1 MKYTEEM
8 REFILKNYKGVSTKE
23 LVERFNLR
31 FGTTVTISMMKGYK
45 ANHKLKSGLTGYFPK
60 GHVPANKGTKG
71 LFNKGGNKTS
81 FKTGQLPPNTD
92 PIGTE
97 KVLKDGYIWVKVND
111 LPKTKK
117 NVNWKQKQKIVWEEA
132 NGPVPEGYFVMFAD
146 GNNRNFE
153 LDNLVLVT
161 KAEML
166 YLNRNGLIY
175 NHSDVTKSSV
185 LIARMMSKVS
195 GLKKKRK
202 GE

>member
-1 MKYTEEM
+1 MRYSEAM
-8 REFILKNYKGVSTKE
+8 REFILKNYQGVSTKE
-23 LVERFNLR
+23 LTERFNR
-31 FGTTVTISMMKGYK
+31 QFHTSVTLSMMKGYK
-45 ANHKLKSGLTGYFPK
+45 ANHKLNSGLTGYFPK
-60 GHVPANKGTKG
+60 GHMPCNKGTKG

-81 FKTGQLPPNTD
+81 FKTGQMPLNTD

-97 KVLKDGYIWVKVND
+97 KVLKDGYIWVKIDNV
-111 LPKTKK
+111 PKAKK
-117 NVNWKQKQKIVWEEA
+117 SVNWMQKQKLIWEKE
-132 NGPVPEGYFVMFAD
+132 NGPVPNGYFVMFAD